1 MIFSNNSFNK
11 VSNHI
16 YIGQEKCTQTKSKVR
31 VRDNPN
37 SYVPVVHQSVSN
49 LETETEN
56 EQIILNQN
64 KCTDS
69 G

>member
-1 MIFSNNSFNK
+1 M
-11 VSNHI
+11 
-16 YIGQEKCTQTKSKVR
+16 GQEKCIQTKPKVR

-37 SYVPVVHQSVSN
+37 SSVLVVRQLVSN
-49 LETETEN
+49 LETENEN